1 MHRLDLWLIYV
12 ECVNLLS
19 TFIVQNLGCALCIVP
34 FSWAHVANV
43 SGCVGCTWKKVGNCQ
58 YVPIHVVYA
67 VFCRVWQQR
76 CGLKPT
82 CKALTTPRTKA
93 TKHYHKHWVSVKQP
107 FSHATMQH
115 GLAYLLESL
124 NRCIYIYLDI
134 WIQVTSSIMAII
146 FNLRYDST
154 KKAPQ
159 KRRTEC
165 QWLHNSLRACHVT
178 YFQSNQVSWVAAAC
192 FCILHDARMSRHL
205 GSKAETRPTGHYP
218 GLLMLHLSSYSKLLF
233 NSISESEHDDSM
245 NAFLQPPDAWSC
257 QKWWHQV
264 SWY

>member
-43 SGCVGCTWKKVGNCQ
+43 SGCAGCTWKKVGNCQ

-67 VFCRVWQQR
+67 VFAGCGNKDVAWSRHTKHSPLHGRRLPSIIINTGSQSSSLSPMQR
-76 CGLKPT
+76 CSMDLHT
-82 CKALTTPRTKA
+82 CWKAWTGV
-93 TKHYHKHWVSVKQP
+93 Y
-107 FSHATMQH
+107 
-115 GLAYLLESL
+115 
-124 NRCIYIYLDI
+124 IYIYVDI
-134 WIQVTSSIMAII
+134 WIQVMSSIMAII

-233 NSISESEHDDSM
+233 I
-245 NAFLQPPDAWSC
+245 
-257 QKWWHQV
+257 
-264 SWY
+264 